1 MIMSIFSKAF
11 CIGKKLN
18 EDKNGVAAM
27 EFTLLAPIF
36 FAIIFGIIEMGYLF
50 LKINMLNNAV
60 AVVSKV
66 VYTGA
71 AADGTVTYE
80 DIEESICD
88 NIYFSGPNCAGNL
101 HIELTE
107 ISSFSDFPTTAAE
120 CEDTDVNLTPSVSYN
135 PGSAKSIIFM
145 RACFMTDILMPG
157 LAFGLHL
164 EKTDNNKYALIS
176 STAFV
181 NEPF

>member
-1 MIMSIFSKAF
+1 MGIFLKSF
-11 CIGKKLN
+11 FIGKKLKQ
-18 EDKNGVAAM
+18 DKDGVAAI

-36 FAIIFGIIEMGYLF
+36 FALIFGTIEMGYLF

-66 VYTGA
+66 IYTGA
-71 AADGTVTYE
+71 ASDGSVTYE
-80 DIEESICD
+80 DIEDSICE
-88 NIYFSGPNCAGNL
+88 NIYFVGSNCAGNL

-107 ISSFSDFPTTAAE
+107 ISSFSDFPTTVAE
-120 CEDTDVNLTPSVSYN
+120 CEDTDLNITPSVSYN

-157 LAFGLHL
+157 LAFGLNL
-164 EKTDNNKYALIS
+164 EKTANNKFAIIS

>member
-1 MIMSIFSKAF
+1 MGIFSKAF
-11 CIGKKLN
+11 SLGKKLN
-18 EDKNGVAAM
+18 KDKKGVAAI
-27 EFTLLAPIF
+27 EFTLLAPVF
-36 FAIIFGIIEMGYLF
+36 FALIFGIIEMGYLF

-71 AADGTVTYE
+71 AADGSVTYE
-80 DIEESICD
+80 DIEDSICD
-88 NIYFSGPNCAGNL
+88 NIYFSGTNCSGNL

-107 ISSFSDFPTTAAE
+107 ISSFSDFPTTVAE
-120 CEDTDVNLTPSVSYN
+120 CEDTDLNITPSVSYN
-135 PGSAKSIIFM
+135 PGSAKSIIYM
-145 RACFMTDILMPG
+145 RACLMTDILMPG
-157 LAFGLHL
+157 LAFGLNL
-164 EKTDNNKYALIS
+164 EKTANNKYALIS